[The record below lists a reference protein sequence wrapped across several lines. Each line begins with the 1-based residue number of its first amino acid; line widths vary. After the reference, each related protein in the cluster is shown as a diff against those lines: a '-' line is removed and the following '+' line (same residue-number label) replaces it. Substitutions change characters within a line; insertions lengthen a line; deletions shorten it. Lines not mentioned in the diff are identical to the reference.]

1 MAADFI
7 ITITDRSRSGE
18 FAAWFQQQGATLV
31 LTALGRGTATMEI
44 LDYLGLEASE
54 KAVLLCMLPSRSGLL
69 RKAARELWLDVP
81 GRGVMMAVP
90 VFSIGGASAK
100 AYLLQGEA
108 ENRMEKEGTHERMI
122 VIANQGFTD
131 KVMDAARAAGAT
143 GGTAVHAKGTGTELA
158 KKFFGVSLAA
168 EKELI
173 FILSAA
179 ETRKPIMKAI
189 MEKAGMQTDA
199 QALAFSLPVTDLA
212 GLRQLLAQ
220 PKVAA
225 IGEIGLDY
233 YWAEN
238 PPRDFQQMVFR
249 KQLALAEELDL
260 PVIVHDREAH
270 GDSLSIIR
278 EFPAVTGVFH
288 CFSGSPEMAE
298 ELLKRGWYLGFD
310 GPITYKN
317 ARRAPEVAAITP
329 LERMVVET
337 DAPYLSPVPVR
348 GRRNDSRYLPHVI
361 AKLAEWKGVTPEEM
375 TRITCENGK
384 RLFRLG

>member
-54 KAVLLCMLPSRSGLL
+54 KVVLLCMLPSRSGLL

-108 ENRMEKEGTHERMI
+108 ENRMEKEGTHELII

-131 KVMDAARAAGAT
+131 KVMDAARSAGAT

-212 GLRQLLAQ
+212 GLRQL
-220 PKVAA
+220 
-225 IGEIGLDY
+225 G
-233 YWAEN
+233 
-238 PPRDFQQMVFR
+238 
-249 KQLALAEELDL
+249 
-260 PVIVHDREAH
+260 
-270 GDSLSIIR
+270 
-278 EFPAVTGVFH
+278 
-288 CFSGSPEMAE
+288 
-298 ELLKRGWYLGFD
+298 
-310 GPITYKN
+310 
-317 ARRAPEVAAITP
+317 
-329 LERMVVET
+329 
-337 DAPYLSPVPVR
+337 
-348 GRRNDSRYLPHVI
+348 
-361 AKLAEWKGVTPEEM
+361 
-375 TRITCENGK
+375 
-384 RLFRLG
+384 

>member
-1 MAADFI
+1 MPIFDTRAHYDDSRFDGDRDAVLAALPEA
-7 ITITDRSRSGE
+7 GVE
-18 FAAWFQQQGATLV
+18 LV
-31 LTALGRGTATMEI
+31 LDPGC
-44 LDYLGLEASE
+44 D
-54 KAVLLCMLPSRSGLL
+54 LPSS
-69 RKAARELWLDVP
+69 
-81 GRGVMMAVP
+81 
-90 VFSIGGASAK
+90 
-100 AYLLQGEA
+100 
-108 ENRMEKEGTHERMI
+108 
-122 VIANQGFTD
+122 
-131 KVMDAARAAGAT
+131 RAAA
-143 GGTAVHAKGTGTELA
+143 ALA
-158 KKFFGVSLAA
+158 ERYGHVYAAAGIHPENCAGFQDADLAA
-168 EKELI
+168 
-173 FILSAA
+173 
-179 ETRKPIMKAI
+179 
-189 MEKAGMQTDA
+189 
-199 QALAFSLPVTDLA
+199 
-212 GLRQLLAQ
+212 LRQLLAQ

-233 YWAEN
+233 DWAEN